1 MRLKSFSIKNFRGY
15 RNEVSVDMENL
26 TVFVG
31 HNDIGKSTILEAL
44 DIFFN
49 DDKAVNKLEMADINK
64 DARAEDDMET
74 VFTAVFDNLP
84 DNIIID
90 ETVRTTLKDEYLLD
104 NEGCLTVVK
113 RYTSAGKPKIYVKAN
128 HPNNPEC
135 CDLLLLKMTD
145 LKKRLKDFDCE
156 DKTKKSL
163 VRKAIWNHY
172 FNNLQLTEREI
183 DTAGDG
189 LKDIWQKLEHYMP
202 IYSLFQSDRSNSDKD
217 KEAQDP
223 LKVALKEIFA
233 DEAIVKKLTEVS
245 EEVRTKLQTVTTA
258 TLEKITEMNPDI
270 AKSLSPSIPSVES
283 LKWAEVFKSVSITS
297 DDDISINKR
306 GSGVKRLILLNFFRA
321 RAERLMKETNHTDV
335 IYAIEEPET
344 SQHILH
350 QRMLI
355 DSFRNIASK
364 DHAQVVL
371 TTHSSSVVKMMDFS
385 NLRLIEENADG
396 TKSINRITQPSC
408 LAYPS
413 LNEINFS
420 AFGEYSEEY
429 HDELYGYL
437 QTIAIDEDQDNSGAK
452 NFDNWLEKKDCE
464 KSKTWIRIKKDGTK
478 SSESATLQ
486 TYIRNKVHHPENP
499 HNAIYTSDELRD
511 SIIQMR
517 NIVIIQNSQLE
528 KL

>member
-1 MRLKSFSIKNFRGY
+1 
-15 RNEVSVDMENL
+15 MEDL

-49 DDKAVNKLEMADINK
+49 DDKAVNKLEAADINK
-64 DARAEDDMET
+64 DALAAGDVET
-74 VFTAVFDNLP
+74 VFTAVFDDLP
-84 DNIIID
+84 DTIIID
-90 ETVRTTLKDEYLLD
+90 ETVPTTLKDEYLLD
-104 NEGCLTVVK
+104 NDGCLTVEK
-113 RYTSAGKPKIYVKAN
+113 KYTSAGKLKIYISAN
-128 HPNNPEC
+128 HPSNPEC
-135 CDLLLLKMTD
+135 CDLLVLKIAD
-145 LKKRLKDFDCE
+145 LKKRLKDLGLDCE

-163 VRKAIWNHY
+163 IRKAIWNHY
-172 FNNLQLTEREI
+172 ADNLQLTEREI

-189 LKDIWQKLEHYMP
+189 LKDIWQKLERYMP

-223 LKVALKEIFA
+223 LKVALKEIFSE
-233 DEAIVKKLTEVS
+233 EALLDKLNAIS

-258 TLEKITEMNPDI
+258 TLDKIAEMNPDI
-270 AKSLSPSIPSVES
+270 AKTLSPSIPSVES
-283 LKWAEVFKSVSITS
+283 LKWADVFKSVSITS

-321 RAERLMKETNHTDV
+321 RAERLMRETDHTDV

-355 DSFRNIASK
+355 DSFHKIASMP
-364 DHAQVVL
+364 HAQIVL

-396 TKSINRITQPSC
+396 TKIISRIAQPSC

-413 LNEINFS
+413 LNEINCS

-429 HDELYGYL
+429 HDELYGHL
-437 QTIAIDEDQDNSGAK
+437 QTIAIDEDQDNSAVDK
-452 NFDNWLEKKDCE
+452 FDTWLEARGCK
-464 KSKTWIRIKKDGTK
+464 KSKTWIRVKKDGST
-478 SSESATLQ
+478 SPGSATLQ
-486 TYIRNKVHHPENP
+486 TYIRNKVHHPENR
-499 HNAIYTSDELRD
+499 HNAPYTSDELRD
-511 SIIQMR
+511 SITQMR
-517 NIVIIQNSQLE
+517 DIVISE
-528 KL
+528 KKNASNP